1 LGITIHQEESIM
13 KERFS
18 IALVVLSLL
27 VALVGVAAAPMASG
41 TASLV
46 GVDYV
51 PNKGPVFTFRV
62 SDSFSRG
69 ALTGTLHVAGG
80 GTYGLHCTQVDDMTV
95 KCNASQKISAV
106 NVSLSWGGSTFWT
119 YVPAARE
126 PEVLD
131 VEEGSATEYCYSI
144 WDWWEFTDLEWTDF
158 GPYCQDEPAA
168 AGDTITYMV
177 PDPEGSFESEQVEFY
192 EEDVTD
198 YCSLP
203 VPYYGPA
210 YYFPGCPEDFAY

>member
-27 VALVGVAAAPMASG
+27 VALVGVAAAPMAAG
-41 TASLV
+41 AVSLV
-46 GVDYV
+46 GVEYV
-51 PNKGPVFTFRV
+51 PNKGPVFTFQV
-62 SDSFSRG
+62 NESFSRS
-69 ALTGTLHVAGG
+69 ALTGTLQVAGG
-80 GTYGLHCTQVDDMTV
+80 GSYGLHCTQVDDTTV
-95 KCNASQKISAV
+95 KCNSSQKVSAV

-119 YVPAARE
+119 YVPAAPE
-126 PEVLD
+126 PETQD
-131 VEEGSATEYCYSI
+131 EESVTGYCYSI
-144 WDWWEFTDLEWTDF
+144 WDWWDFTNLEWTDF
-158 GPYCQDEPAA
+158 GPYCQDELAA

-177 PDPEGSFESEQVEFY
+177 PDPNGSFESEPVEFY

-198 YCSLP
+198 YCTFP
-203 VPYYGPA
+203 VPYNGPA